1 MSNVESPVPKGLFMS
16 LKALRSLV
24 AIAKYGSFVKA
35 ADILSL
41 TPSAISLQIKSL
53 ENELRVTLFD
63 RSRRQV
69 TLTES
74 GQLALAQAEKIL
86 AKYDDMANQLYS
98 GSGLSGKL
106 RIGAIQTA
114 LSGPLPDALVWLK
127 NHHPKLHISVVS
139 GMSSELARMVQDGEL
154 DAAITTEPVKPFPS
168 NLNVSVLYQ
177 DLFWAVA
184 AQHLQGE
191 SLVDLLVKQPFL
203 RFDKRAWAGRVIEQE
218 LSRMG
223 IRVTEEMELDSQEA
237 LSRMASR
244 GLGVAVVP
252 LSNDDVQKLQG
263 VTLLPFGNPQI
274 IRRIV
279 LLEHEKSARQHL
291 TSVLANALRER

>member
-1 MSNVESPVPKGLFMS
+1 MS
-16 LKALRSLV
+16 LKALRSFV
-24 AIAKYGSFVKA
+24 AIARHGNFVKA
-35 ADILSL
+35 AGHVNI

-53 ENELRVTLFD
+53 EDELRVTLFD

-69 TLTES
+69 TLTEA
-74 GQLALAQAEKIL
+74 GQLALAQAEIIL
-86 AKYDDMANQLYS
+86 AQYDDLSNRLYV
-98 GSGLSGKL
+98 GPGLSGRLK
-106 RIGAIQTA
+106 IGAIQTA
-114 LSGPLPDALVWLK
+114 LAGALPDALVWIK

-139 GMSSELARMVQDGEL
+139 GMSSELARKVQEGEL

-168 NLNVSVLYQ
+168 SLTITPLYQ

-184 AQHLQGE
+184 AQHLKGA
-191 SLVDLLVKQPFL
+191 SLMELLEGQPFL

-218 LSRMG
+218 LGRMG

-252 LSNDDVQKLQG
+252 LSDDDVQRLQD
-263 VTLLPFGNPQI
+263 VTLLPFGDPQI
-274 IRRIV
+274 VRRIV
-279 LLEHEKSARQHL
+279 LLEHQKNSRQHL
-291 TSVLANALRER
+291 TSVLSQALRTV

>member
-1 MSNVESPVPKGLFMS
+1 MS

-35 ADILSL
+35 ADVLSL

-53 ENELRVTLFD
+53 EDELRVSLFD

-69 TLTES
+69 VLTEA
-74 GQLALAQAEKIL
+74 GQIALVRAEAILAQ
-86 AKYDDMANQLYS
+86 YDDLTNQLYV
-98 GSGLSGKL
+98 GPGLSGRLK
-106 RIGAIQTA
+106 IGAIQTA
-114 LSGPLPDALVWLK
+114 LAGALPDALVWIK
-127 NHHPKLHISVVS
+127 EHHPKLHISVVS
-139 GMSSELARMVQDGEL
+139 GMSSELARMVEEGEL
-154 DAAITTEPVKPFPS
+154 DAAITTEPVKPFPA
-168 NLNVSVLYQ
+168 NLNVTVLYQ

-184 AQHLQGE
+184 AQHLQGQ
-191 SLVDLLVKQPFL
+191 SLVELLQTQPFL

-252 LSNDDVQKLQG
+252 LADEDLQKLQG
-263 VTLLPFGNPQI
+263 VTLLPFGDPQI
-274 IRRIV
+274 IRRVV
-279 LLEHEKSARQHL
+279 LLEHQKSGRQHL
-291 TSVLANALRER
+291 TSVLAKAMQTD

>member
-1 MSNVESPVPKGLFMS
+1 MSI
-16 LKALRSLV
+16 KALRSLI
-24 AIAKYGSFVKA
+24 AIAKHGSFVKA
-35 ADILSL
+35 ADVLSL

-53 ENELRVTLFD
+53 EDELRVSLFD

-69 TLTES
+69 TLTDA
-74 GQLALAQAEKIL
+74 GQLALVQAEVIL
-86 AKYDDMANQLYS
+86 AQYDDMANQLYV
-98 GSGLSGKL
+98 GPGLSGRLK
-106 RIGAIQTA
+106 IGAIQTA
-114 LSGPLPDALVWLK
+114 LAGPLPDALVWIK
-127 NHHPKLHISVVS
+127 EHHPKLHISVVS
-139 GMSSELARMVQDGEL
+139 GMSSELARMVEEGEL

-168 NLNVSVLYQ
+168 NLHVTVLYQ

-184 AQHLQGE
+184 AQHLQGS
-191 SLVDLLVKQPFL
+191 SLVDLLEKQPFL

-252 LSNDDVQKLQG
+252 LSDEDLQKLQG
-263 VTLLPFGNPQI
+263 VTLLPFGDPQI

-279 LLEHEKSARQHL
+279 LLEHQKSGRQHL
-291 TSVLANALRER
+291 THVLAKALQTD

>member
-1 MSNVESPVPKGLFMS
+1 MS

-24 AIAKYGSFVKA
+24 AIAKHGSFVRA
-35 ADILSL
+35 ADVLSL

-53 ENELRVTLFD
+53 EDELRVSLFD

-69 TLTES
+69 TLTDA
-74 GQLALAQAEKIL
+74 GRLALAKAEAIL
-86 AKYDDMANQLYS
+86 AQYDDMANQLYG
-98 GSGLSGKL
+98 GSGLSGRLK
-106 RIGAIQTA
+106 IGAIQTA
-114 LSGPLPDALVWLK
+114 LAGALPDALVWIK
-127 NHHPKLHISVVS
+127 EHHPKLHISVVS
-139 GMSSELARMVQDGEL
+139 GMSSELARMVEEGEL

-168 NLNVSVLYQ
+168 NLKVTVLYQ
-177 DLFWAVA
+177 DLFWTVA
-184 AQHLQGE
+184 ARHLQGQ
-191 SLVDLLVKQPFL
+191 SLVELLETQPFL

-252 LSNDDVQKLQG
+252 LSDEDLQKLQG
-263 VTLLPFGNPQI
+263 VTLLPFGDPQI
-274 IRRIV
+274 IRRVV
-279 LLEHEKSARQHL
+279 LLEHQKSGRQHL
-291 TSVLANALRER
+291 TSVLAKAMKTD

>member
-1 MSNVESPVPKGLFMS
+1 MS
-16 LKALRSLV
+16 LKALRSLI
-24 AIAKYGSFVKA
+24 AIAKHGSFVKA

-53 ENELRVTLFD
+53 EDELRVSLFD

-69 TLTES
+69 TLTEA
-74 GQLALAQAEKIL
+74 GQLALVQAEVIL
-86 AKYDDMANQLYS
+86 AQYDDMANLLYV
-98 GSGLSGKL
+98 GPGLSGRLK
-106 RIGAIQTA
+106 IGAIQTA
-114 LSGPLPDALVWLK
+114 LAGALPDALVWIK
-127 NHHPKLHISVVS
+127 NHHPKLHITVVS
-139 GMSSELARMVQDGEL
+139 GMSSELARMVEDGEL

-168 NLNVSVLYQ
+168 NLHVTVLYQ

-184 AQHLQGE
+184 AEHLQGS
-191 SLVDLLVKQPFL
+191 SLVDLLETQPFL

-252 LSNDDVQKLQG
+252 LSDEDLKKLQG
-263 VTLLPFGNPQI
+263 VTLLPFGDPQI

-279 LLEHEKSARQHL
+279 LLEHQKSGRQHL
-291 TSVLANALRER
+291 TRVLAKALRTD